1 MQINKGARTQNKH
14 EKNLCLEENHALFLP
29 NKCVS
34 RGEEIGDV
42 RFFVYVYMDT
52 LLSIYF
58 ATLITREEK
67 TREFQTQ
74 RFNT

>member
-14 EKNLCLEENHALFLP
+14 EKSY
-29 NKCVS
+29 VS
-34 RGEEIGDV
+34 RKIMRFSFPTNVYREEKKLV
-42 RFFVYVYMDT
+42 MYAFSYVYMDT

>member
-42 RFFVYVYMDT
+42 RFCVC
-52 LLSIYF
+52 IYGYASF
-58 ATLITREEK
+58 YIFCYPNHERRK